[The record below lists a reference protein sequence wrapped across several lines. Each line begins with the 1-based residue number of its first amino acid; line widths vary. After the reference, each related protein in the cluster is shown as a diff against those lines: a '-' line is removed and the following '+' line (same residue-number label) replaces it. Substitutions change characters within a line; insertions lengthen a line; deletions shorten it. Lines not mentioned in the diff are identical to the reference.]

1 MIRYDNLKP
10 AVIRVPLGRA
20 VDCMPNPTA
29 GLFVL
34 QSAPRQVHHGRIDWP
49 TPGGPEFAVSSGQLV
64 AQLGDFAAEVLV
76 APVRGLQPANQGR
89 GRGPLPGRLQTGR
102 CRREASRWRRGSRAG
117 CRARSG

>member
-10 AVIRVPLGRA
+10 AVIRSRWGRA
-20 VDCMPNPTA
+20 VDCMPNPT

-76 APVRGLQPANQGR
+76 APVRGLQPANHHAYMSAWATASQGPGPHLCMR
-89 GRGPLPGRLQTGR
+89 GRSVW
-102 CRREASRWRRGSRAG
+102 SR
-117 CRARSG
+117 